1 MIING
6 INRIYVGRS
15 FLLLEEHWCD
25 HGEPWSIF
33 ILMRRS
39 WIYFV
44 WKREI
49 TTKLMFFIANSRLSW
64 VIKSIIQGS
73 LIITTNKNVIHIYKK
88 NNGDITCMINEQRRV
103 SLDIIEC
110 VSKYWIFD
118 IYIYIERGKNYFEI
132 IWRISC

>member
-1 MIING
+1 MVSIEFMS
-6 INRIYVGRS
+6 VEVS
-15 FLLLEEHWCD
+15 FSWRNIGVTM
-25 HGEPWSIF
+25 GELWSIF
-33 ILMRRS
+33 VLVRRS

-44 WKREI
+44 WEREI
-49 TTKLMFFIANSRLSW
+49 TTKLMFFVANSWLSW
-64 VIKSIIQGS
+64 VIKSVIKGS

-103 SLDIIEC
+103 SLGIIEC

-118 IYIYIERGKNYFEI
+118 IYIYIYIERGKNYFEI